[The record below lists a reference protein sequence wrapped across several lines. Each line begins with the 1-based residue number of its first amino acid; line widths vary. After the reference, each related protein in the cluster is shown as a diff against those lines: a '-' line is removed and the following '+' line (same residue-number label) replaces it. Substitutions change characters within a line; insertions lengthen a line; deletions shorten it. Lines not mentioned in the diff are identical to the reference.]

1 MKTKRALER
10 SDEDVGIEAEGSL
23 ALPGQLLDEDVRMWL
38 GSVLSQGLTAA
49 FEEGKR
55 ELDAWMA
62 TRAGL

>member
-23 ALPGQLLDEDVRMWL
+23 ALPGQLLDEDVRMW
-38 GSVLSQGLTAA
+38 AA